1 MLPFGKAT
9 ENFDQPV
16 YIIGGGSSL
25 VGFDFGRIKG
35 NGYRL
40 GVNKSAFW
48 AECDGMFSLD
58 QHFVRMHRNDIQY
71 FVNSGGDVWL
81 AMPTNEDGHK
91 LIDGATYIIRDRSKG
106 LSSDPRYIYGV
117 NSGYGALNLAFLK
130 RAPSVALLG
139 LDMQYGKEGQ
149 THFHDG
155 YSWHNPNSHRWMCRV
170 WSRAFDLAAIQ
181 CKDAEVEV
189 INYIGNPPSKITA
202 FPTAPLDDL

>member
-1 MLPFGKAT
+1 MLPFSKVA
-9 ENFDQPV
+9 ENFNRPV

-25 VGFDFGRIKG
+25 IGFDFGRIKG

-48 AECDGMFSLD
+48 TECDGMFSLD
-58 QHFVRMHRNDIQY
+58 QHFVRMHRNDIQK
-71 FVNSGGDVWL
+71 FVDSGGDVWL

-91 LIDGATYIIRDRSKG
+91 PIDGATYIVRDRSKG
-106 LSSDPRYIYGV
+106 LSADPRYIYGV

-139 LDMQYGKEGQ
+139 LDMQYGKGGQ

-155 YSWHNPNSHRWMCRV
+155 YSWHNPKSHEWMCRF
-170 WSRAFDLAAIQ
+170 WSRAFDLAATQ
-181 CKDAEVEV
+181 CKDAGIEV
-189 INYIGNPPSKITA
+189 INYIGDPPSKITA
-202 FPTAPLDDL
+202 FSTAPLDDL